1 MATLSTSGIDASQP
15 GFLVLLRHGQTAWSV
30 SGQHTGRT
38 DIPLTSTGREQ
49 AIQAGR
55 RIARAFPRG
64 FADGN
69 ILSSPLIR
77 ATQTARYAGFPHAV
91 ACPGIVEWDYGRA
104 EGRTRAQISAW
115 CERDWDLWCDGTE
128 SLGVELDG
136 EHSET
141 LPSGQRVTV
150 RNTRGETLGDVA
162 ARARAVVDEVLP
174 RIMAGEDV
182 LLVAHAHIL
191 RVLTTQWIGVDPHM
205 AKLLRLDTAH
215 YSVLSVYKG
224 DRVIDHWNA

>member
-1 MATLSTSGIDASQP
+1 MATLNTSGIDASQP

-38 DIPLTSTGREQ
+38 DIPLTAIGREQ
-49 AIQAGR
+49 AVEAGR
-55 RIARAFPRG
+55 RISRAFPQG
-64 FADGN
+64 FADEN
-69 ILSSPLIR
+69 ILSSPLSR
-77 ATQTARYAGFPHAV
+77 ATQTARCAGFARV
-91 ACPGIVEWDYGRA
+91 VTCPGIAEWDYGRA

-115 CERDWDLWCDGTE
+115 CERDWDLWRDGTR

-136 EHSET
+136 EHSEV
-141 LPSGQRVTV
+141 LPSGETVTV
-150 RNTRGETLGDVA
+150 RNARGETLEDVA
-162 ARARAVVDEVLP
+162 ARAGKVVNELLP
-174 RIMAGEDV
+174 RIMAGNDV

-191 RVLTTQWIGVDPHM
+191 RILTTQWIGADPHM

-215 YSVLSVYKG
+215 YSVLSIYKG

>member
-1 MATLSTSGIDASQP
+1 MRCVKAAG
-15 GFLVLLRHGQTAWSV
+15 AW
-30 SGQHTGRT
+30 GG
-38 DIPLTSTGREQ
+38 
-49 AIQAGR
+49 
-55 RIARAFPRG
+55 
-64 FADGN
+64 
-69 ILSSPLIR
+69 
-77 ATQTARYAGFPHAV
+77 
-91 ACPGIVEWDYGRA
+91 
-104 EGRTRAQISAW
+104 
-115 CERDWDLWCDGTE
+115 RDWDQWCDGTE

-205 AKLLRLDTAH
+205 AKLLRFDTAH
-215 YSVLSVYKG
+215 YSVLSIYKG
-224 DRVIDHWNA
+224 DRVIDPSHPGTGRSRGVGPLRTPPPDPAPRSLAGFSTGQ